1 MFFAMPQLP
10 PLLPVAA
17 VYVLAAVLPS
27 VFLLRYVY
35 CCDAIE
41 PEPPGLLFLLA
52 LSGAAA
58 ALISGVLEGF
68 GEWLLK
74 RFLYQGDPLYTI
86 LLAFLVVAVA
96 EEGAKLFFLRRRT
109 WSHPAFNYRFD
120 GVVYSAF
127 VSLGFAAFENVYYIF
142 GYGLS
147 VALPRALLAIPGH
160 LSFSVFMGMYYGR
173 ARLEAN
179 RRHYARAS
187 LNLWAGYLI
196 AVALHGFYDACAMSG
211 TAKATAVF
219 LVFVLLMFA
228 AAWRTIKR
236 ESETDRPI
244 VRGRR

>member
-1 MFFAMPQLP
+1 MPQLP
-10 PLLPVAA
+10 PLLPVAV
-17 VYVLAAVLPS
+17 VYILAAILPA
-27 VFLLRYVY
+27 VFLLHYIY
-35 CCDAIE
+35 CHDTIE
-41 PEPPGLLFLLA
+41 PEPAGLLFLLA

-58 ALISGVLEGF
+58 ALISSVLEGF

-74 RFLYQGDPLYTI
+74 RFLYQGDPLYTV
-86 LLAFLVVAVA
+86 LLAFLVVAVV

-109 WSHPAFNYRFD
+109 WNHPAFNYRFD

-160 LSFSVFMGMYYGR
+160 LSFAVFMGMYYGR
-173 ARLEAN
+173 ARLQEN
-179 RRHYARAS
+179 RRHYAAAS

-211 TAKATAVF
+211 TAKATVIF

-244 VRGRR
+244 VRGLR